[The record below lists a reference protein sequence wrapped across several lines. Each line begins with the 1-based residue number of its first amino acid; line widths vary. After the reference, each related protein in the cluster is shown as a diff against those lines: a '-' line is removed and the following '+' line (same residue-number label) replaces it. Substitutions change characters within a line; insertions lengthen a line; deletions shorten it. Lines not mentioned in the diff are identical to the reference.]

1 MNLTTVESG
10 TVTFKALWEARNDT
24 PYKVYHYYQNT
35 GDDQYVLS
43 GTAVEYS

>member
-1 MNLTTVESG
+1 LTVVSGG
-10 TVTFKALWEARNDT
+10 TVTITAIWEARNDT

-35 GDDQYVLS
+35 GDNKYTLS